1 MGGGAWAGGSGGGLA
16 EEGTGERSSQLFI
29 PQDSSTAPGRGP
41 PPAEEPVETGQ
52 YMSMD
57 TGWACWESGGPSPRE
72 ASDLAVWGY
81 LRSHDDMA

>member
-1 MGGGAWAGGSGGGLA
+1 MGGGGL
-16 EEGTGERSSQLFI
+16 
-29 PQDSSTAPGRGP
+29 GRGLRRRSGRGGHWRTLFP
-41 PPAEEPVETGQ
+41 AFHSPGQQHGSRRRTPPAEEPVETGQ

>member
-1 MGGGAWAGGSGGGLA
+1 MGGPGQGAQA
-16 EEGTGERSSQLFI
+16 EVWQRRALENALPSFSFPR
-29 PQDSSTAPGRGP
+29 TARPLEED

-52 YMSMD
+52 HVSVD